1 MMDGPNV
8 SSSYLLKSK
17 VKSGSG
23 VAGWITL
30 RRPKGVNLD
39 VHPAD
44 MLDEIDIPINGVLFR
59 F

>member
-8 SSSYLLKSK
+8 SRVYLLKSK

-23 VAGWITL
+23 IAGWITL
-30 RRPKGVNLD
+30 RQPKGATLD
-39 VHPAD
+39 VRPAD
-44 MLDEIDIPINGVLFR
+44 MLDEIDIPLDGVLFR

>member
-1 MMDGPNV
+1 
-8 SSSYLLKSK
+8 
-17 VKSGSG
+17 
-23 VAGWITL
+23 L
-30 RRPKGVNLD
+30 RQPKGANLD